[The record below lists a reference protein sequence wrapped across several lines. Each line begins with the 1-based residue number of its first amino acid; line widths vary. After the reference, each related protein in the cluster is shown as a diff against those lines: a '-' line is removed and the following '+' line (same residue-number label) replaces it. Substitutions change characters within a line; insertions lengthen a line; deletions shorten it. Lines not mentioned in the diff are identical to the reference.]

1 MSKSSK
7 KNGFII
13 QAGILAAAG
22 IICRIIGLL
31 YRSPLTAIIGDE
43 GNGYY
48 QTAYTVYTIVLLI
61 SSYSIPSAIS
71 KVIAQKLA
79 IRDYRNAHRIFLCS
93 LYYVLIVGGIASLIL
108 FFGAG
113 LITKGPAVTVLRV
126 FSPTVFLYGI
136 LGVLR
141 GYFQAHR
148 SMVQT
153 SVSQILE
160 QILNAVVSIGAAYL
174 LIVMMLHGTEKYVIN
189 DDHSVSFGG
198 EVVMQTAEVQVDA
211 DGNTLLDADGEP
223 VYVLSEEQ
231 QTWNTKHAAYGAV
244 GSALGTGAGVLAALL
259 FMWGI
264 YGINKNMFHRR
275 IARDRHEAESYGEIL
290 RTVSGVVV
298 PFILSTAI
306 YNLSTFLNQTI
317 YLNLGTAVKGLT
329 DTEAYTRYGIFSGKA
344 VVISNIPIALS
355 SAMSSAILPN
365 IAAKIGQGDEEGAR
379 EKTAQAVK
387 TTMFIAIPAAVGIG
401 VLARPIT
408 WLLFRQKASIDL
420 ASKLLAALALSIV
433 FYSLS
438 TLSNSVLQGIGKVK
452 VPVHNAAIALAIQTV
467 TVSALLYATNL
478 DLYAMAI
485 AMLVYSGAMCV
496 LNQRS
501 IRKYLGY
508 RQEVFRTFVTPAV
521 ASAFM
526 GAAAYGTYKGVQFL
540 LKAGE
545 YPSRLQNALAL
556 FPAVIAGAVIYFILE
571 IVLRGV
577 TESELKAL
585 PKGYLLVRMA
595 KKCRLM

>member
-1 MSKSSK
+1 MSRSSRK
-7 KNGFII
+7 DGFII

-48 QTAYTVYTIVLLI
+48 QTAYTVYTIILLI

-79 IRDYRNAHRIFLCS
+79 VRDYRNAHRIFLCS
-93 LYYVLIVGGIASLIL
+93 LYYVLVVGGIASLIL

-113 LITKGPAVTVLRV
+113 LITKGPAVKVLRV

-160 QILNAVVSIGAAYL
+160 QILNAAVSIGAAYL
-174 LIVMMLHGTEKYVIN
+174 LIVLMLGGTEKYVLN
-189 DDHSVSFGG
+189 EDHSVSFGAVTVA
-198 EVVMQTAEVQVDA
+198 ETAEAELDA
-211 DGNTLLDADGEP
+211 DGNLVFDENGAP
-223 VYVLSEEQ
+223 VYALSAQ
-231 QTWNTKHAAYGAV
+231 QQAWNTQHAAYGAV

-264 YGINKNMFHRR
+264 YGINRQTFQRR
-275 IARDRHEAESYGEIL
+275 ISRDRHKAESYASIL
-290 RTVSGVVV
+290 KTVSGVVV
-298 PFILSTAI
+298 PFIFSTAI

-317 YLNLGTAVKGLT
+317 YLNLGTVFHGLT

-365 IAAKIGQGDEEGAR
+365 IAARMGQGDEDGAR

-387 TTMFIAIPAAVGIG
+387 TTMLIAIPAAVGIG

-408 WLLFRQKASIDL
+408 WLLFRQKASIEL
-420 ASKLLAALALSIV
+420 ASKLLAALSLSIV

-438 TLSNSVLQGIGKVK
+438 TLSNSVLQGIGRVR
-452 VPVHNAAIALAIQTV
+452 VPVRNAAAALVIQTLTV
-467 TVSALLYATNL
+467 TGLLHFTEL
-478 DLYAMAI
+478 DLYAMVI
-485 AMLVYSGAMCV
+485 AMLVYSGAMCI

-501 IRKYLGY
+501 IRRYLGY
-508 RQEVFRTFVTPAV
+508 RQEIFRTFVTPAV

-526 GAAAYGTYKGVQFL
+526 GIAACGTYKGMQL
-540 LKAGE
+540 LLGFQE
-545 YPSRLQNALAL
+545 YPSLLQNTLAL
-556 FPAVIAGAVIYFILE
+556 LPAVLVGAAVYFALE
-571 IVLRGV
+571 ILLHGITETELR
-577 TESELKAL
+577 AM
-585 PKGYLLVRMA
+585 PKGHLLVKAA
-595 KKCRLM
+595 KKCRLI

>member
-1 MSKSSK
+1 MGKSNK
-7 KNGFII
+7 KDGFIM

-22 IICRIIGLL
+22 ILCRIIGLL
-31 YRSPLTAIIGDE
+31 YRSPLTAVIGDE

-61 SSYSIPSAIS
+61 SSYSIPSAVS
-71 KVIAQKLA
+71 KVIAQKLSV
-79 IRDYRNAHRIFLCS
+79 RDYRNAHRIFLCAM
-93 LYYVLIVGGIASLIL
+93 YYVLTVGGIASLVL

-113 LITKGPAVTVLRV
+113 FLTKGPAVTVLRI
-126 FSPTVFLYGI
+126 FAPTVFLYGM

-148 SMVQT
+148 TMVQT

-174 LIVMMLHGTEKYVIN
+174 LITAMMPGTQKYTLN
-189 DDHSVSFGG
+189 PDGTVSFGG
-198 EVVMQTAEVQVDA
+198 TVMEEAADVCLDA
-211 DGNTLLDADGEP
+211 DGNLLLGENGMP
-223 VYVLSEEQ
+223 VYVLSTEQ
-231 QTWNTKHAAYGAV
+231 QEWNTRHASLGAV
-244 GSALGTGAGVLAALL
+244 GSALGTGAGVLVALL
-259 FMWGI
+259 FMFGI
-264 YGINKNMFHRR
+264 YHLNKSTIHRR
-275 IARDRHEAESYGEIL
+275 IEHDRHAPESYGSIL
-290 RTVSGVVV
+290 KTVSSVVV

-317 YLNLGTAVKGLT
+317 YLLMGAYKGMT
-329 DTEAYTRYGIFSGKA
+329 NAQASTKYGIFSGKA

-408 WLLFRQKASIDL
+408 WLLFNQKESIDL
-420 ASKLLAALALSIV
+420 AAKLLMALAASIV

-438 TLSNSVLQGIGKVK
+438 TLTNSVLQGIGRVK
-452 VPVHNAAIALAIQTV
+452 TPVHNAAFALVLQTAV
-467 TVSALLYATNL
+467 VGALLFFTKL
-478 DLYAMAI
+478 DLYGMAI

-496 LNQRS
+496 LNQIS
-501 IRKYLGY
+501 IRKYLHY
-508 RQEVFRTFVTPAV
+508 EQEMFTTFVTPLVSA
-521 ASAFM
+521 AFM
-526 GAAAYGTYKGVQFL
+526 GAAAYGTYFGLAAL
-540 LKAGE
+540 LGGAE
-545 YPSRLQNALAL
+545 YPSRIQTVLILL
-556 FPAVIAGAVIYFILE
+556 PAIFVGCVVYFILE
-571 IVLRGV
+571 ILLKGISEAELR
-577 TESELKAL
+577 AL
-585 PKGYLLVRMA
+585 PKGHLLVKLA
-595 KKCRLM
+595 KKCRLL